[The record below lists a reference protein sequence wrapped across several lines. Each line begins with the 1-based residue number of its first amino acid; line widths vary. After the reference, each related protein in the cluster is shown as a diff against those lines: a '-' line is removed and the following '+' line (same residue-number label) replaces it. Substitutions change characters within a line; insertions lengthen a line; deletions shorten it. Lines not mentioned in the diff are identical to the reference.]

1 MEEMKT
7 LQEFVSK
14 YGLGISKEELVSEA
28 YYALRA
34 SGHGVYI
41 INDKYLGIN
50 DREFQLIKSK
60 KDGKWIVKEIR

>member
-1 MEEMKT
+1 MEEMKA

-14 YGLGISKEELVSEA
+14 YGFGISKEDLVSEA

-34 SGHGVYI
+34 SGYGTYV

-50 DREFQLIKSK
+50 DREFQIIKSK
-60 KDGKWIVKEIR
+60 KDGRWVVKEIR